1 MWRVGI
7 VQKLWSS
14 VTWPGLPRA
23 QAAELSNVAL
33 NSPSICCGLRWP
45 SDKWKNVSYFLT
57 PIHCFCNLYI
67 YFLCWL
73 QRRVF
78 AAIILCDQGPVT
90 GGPDELRWSREQG
103 AHSEDEARPGWA
115 EHSFVPAVVD
125 NLASSYRAIMDAI
138 AVSEPLHQNF
148 LLINCKR
155 ERKNTLTGIHPC
167 QQKFLI

>member
-1 MWRVGI
+1 MWRVGT

-14 VTWPGLPRA
+14 VTWPLPWA

-45 SDKWKNVSYFLT
+45 SDKWKNISYFPT
-57 PIHCFCNLYI
+57 PISCFCNI

-73 QRRVF
+73 QSY
-78 AAIILCDQGPVT
+78 LCDQWPVVRMSW
-90 GGPDELRWSREQG
+90 DG
-103 AHSEDEARPGWA
+103 ARSEDEARRGRA

-125 NLASSYRAIMDAI
+125 NLASSSRAIMDAI

-155 ERKNTLTGIHPC
+155 EHKNTLTGIHPC